1 MQIILT
7 AETCSYED
15 FTSPV
20 VLGKEALLAV
30 AVQLLRPDDVV
41 DLCKLLG
48 NPSQAGVLS
57 YDGVNQGSCNETKA
71 IKYLKRNSFYYYYFQ
86 SFKKKMFV
94 SL

>member
-1 MQIILT
+1 MQSLIFMQIILT

-57 YDGVNQGSCNETKA
+57 NDGVNQGSCNKTKA
-71 IKYLKRNSFYYYYFQ
+71 IKYLKRENF
-86 SFKKKMFV
+86 
-94 SL
+94 